1 MGVDGSNDSNDNYN
15 NDNNNIFVTAST
27 HNETKIIVLCKNGA
41 CRTKMLKLFWNRS
54 TGRCLPLPAPIHFS
68 KSFLYVWIIYLK
80 LKKLQW

>member
-27 HNETKIIVLCKNGA
+27 HNEIKIIVCKNGA